1 MKIKTMKY
9 FITAPMELLNLKKVV
24 VNTFFLR
31 LKNIRVK
38 TLLWISVWYLGNQRN
53 MENDQGQLERI
64 HGYFNLII

>member
-9 FITAPMELLNLKKVV
+9 LITAAMELLNLKKVV

-31 LKNIRVK
+31 LKNTRVK
-38 TLLWISVWYLGNQRN
+38 TLLWISVWYLGNQGN

-64 HGYFNLII
+64 RGYFNLII

>member
-9 FITAPMELLNLKKVV
+9 FITAAMELLNLKKVV

-38 TLLWISVWYLGNQRN
+38 TLL
-53 MENDQGQLERI
+53 
-64 HGYFNLII
+64 

>member
-9 FITAPMELLNLKKVV
+9 FITAAMELLNLKKVV

-31 LKNIRVK
+31 LKNIWVK
-38 TLLWISVWYLGNQRN
+38 TLLWISVWYLGNQGN

-64 HGYFNLII
+64 RGYFNLII